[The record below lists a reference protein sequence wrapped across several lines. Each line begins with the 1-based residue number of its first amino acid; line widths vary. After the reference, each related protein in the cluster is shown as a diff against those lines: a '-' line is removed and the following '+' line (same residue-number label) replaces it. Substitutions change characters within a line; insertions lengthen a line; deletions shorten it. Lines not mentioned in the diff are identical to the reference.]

1 MAPAPNIA
9 APPPRLST
17 PVQQLASVDTNRAA
31 GLARLGI
38 TTLGELIRHL
48 PVRYEQQWAEG
59 AIDSLPME
67 AVGSTRGMI
76 VATRVVPG
84 RGYRGRRGPK
94 ARFEA
99 TLEDHSG
106 QLTAKWFNASYL
118 HNKLHPGMTLRVQG
132 KVTAYRDQPQMI
144 NPQWETLD
152 QSDPA
157 PPRPDRLR
165 PVYRATESL
174 PSEVIEQVIHEALP
188 LAIPLLTDPLPDDF
202 VKAHA
207 MPTLDKAYTMAH
219 QPDDEQ
225 DYKAAR
231 RRLAFNELLLL
242 QLGIAVKRNY
252 NRTRLTAPA
261 LRWSKAI
268 DQHIRERFPF
278 ELTDAQNQVVSEIT
292 GDLKQSI
299 PMNRLLQGDVGAGKT
314 VVALYALLLA
324 VANRQQ
330 GALMAPTELLAEQH
344 YLTISTMLEGSNV
357 RIAMLSGGQS
367 SSGSPQRTS
376 LLKKIEQ
383 GQYDIVIGTQALLAE
398 SVTFSNLAVVVIDE
412 QHRFGVLQRAAFRQA
427 SPSPS
432 PGKKKTS
439 NAGATASPLTQLPCP
454 HYLVMTATPIPRTL
468 SLTVF
473 GDLDV
478 STITGLPPGRT
489 PIATRVVMPD
499 KTGEVY
505 THLAKRIARGEQ
517 AYIVVPAI
525 DAQGQESATQL
536 KNVRTHARILS
547 EKYLPD
553 HRVAAVHGQLK
564 PQTRETIMHR
574 FRQGKVDVLVA
585 TTVIEVGVDVP
596 NATVMIVEHAER
608 FGLAQLHQLRG
619 RIGRGTDGKR
629 SLCVLI
635 ADPTTEDAAKR
646 LEAIAA
652 TTDGFK
658 IAEHDLAIRGMG
670 DFFGTRQHGL
680 TPLRVARIP
689 EDMNLL
695 KMAGRDAATIVD
707 SDPNLTNPTHQL
719 LRKVLVQQYGDTL
732 GLIDVG

>member
-1 MAPAPNIA
+1 MAPGSNTTTA
-9 APPPRLST
+9 PPRLNT
-17 PVQQLASVDTNRAA
+17 PVQQLTSVDDRRAA

-38 TTLGELIRHL
+38 TTIGDLIRHL
-48 PVRYEQQWAEG
+48 PTRYEQQWAEG
-59 AIDSLPME
+59 AIDDLPTE

-106 QLTAKWFNASYL
+106 QLTAKWFNAVYL

-132 KVTAYRDQPQMI
+132 KITAYRDQPQMV
-144 NPQWETLD
+144 NPQWEVLD
-152 QSDPA
+152 PSGQT
-157 PPRPDRLR
+157 PPRLDRLR

-174 PSEVIEQVIHEALP
+174 PSEVIEQVMHEALP
-188 LAIPLLTDPLPDDF
+188 LAIPLLADPLPDDF

-207 MPTLDKAYTMAH
+207 MPPLAKAYTMAH
-219 QPDDEQ
+219 RPDDEQ
-225 DYKAAR
+225 DYQAAR

-242 QLGIAVKRNY
+242 QLGIAVKRHY

-268 DQHIRERFPF
+268 DKHIRERFPF
-278 ELTDAQNQVVSEIT
+278 ELTDAQNQVITEIT
-292 GDLKQSI
+292 QDLQRPF

-314 VVALYALLLA
+314 VVALHALLLA
-324 VANRQQ
+324 VANRKQ

-344 YLTISTMLEGSNV
+344 YLTISSMLEGSNV

-367 SSGSPQRTS
+367 SSGSPQRAS
-376 LLKKIEQ
+376 LLKKIQQ
-383 GQYDIVIGTQALLAE
+383 GQYDIVIGTQALLAQ
-398 SVTFSNLAVVVIDE
+398 SVTFGNLAIVVIDE
-412 QHRFGVLQRAAFRQA
+412 QHRFGVLQRAAFRQTSV
-427 SPSPS
+427 SPPS
-432 PGKKKTS
+432 GQKKTS
-439 NAGATASPLTQLPCP
+439 PAGAGASPLAQLPCP

-478 STITGLPPGRT
+478 STITALPPGRT
-489 PIATRVVMPD
+489 PIATRVVTPD
-499 KTGEVY
+499 KAGEVY
-505 THLAKRIARGEQ
+505 AHLAKRIARGEQ
-517 AYIVVPAI
+517 AYVVVPAI
-525 DAQGQESATQL
+525 DAQGHESATQL
-536 KNVRTHARILS
+536 KNVRTHTKMLS

-553 HRVAAVHGQLK
+553 HRVATVHGQLK

-574 FRQGKVDVLVA
+574 FRQGKIHVLVA

-635 ADPTTEDAAKR
+635 ADPSTEDAAKR

-689 EDMNLL
+689 EDMDLL
-695 KMAGRDAATIVD
+695 QMAGRDAAAIVD
-707 SDPNLTNPTHQL
+707 CDPNLTEPAHQL
-719 LRKVLVQQYGDTL
+719 LRKVLIQQYGDSL